1 MGLDQSYNTLF
12 TRSQNYLDYNLD
24 HDPEDVPVYM
34 GQSFFNTTKRI
45 TLLFIV
51 PSLLNPNPSTIWIE
65 IIQIMI
71 QIECLHGK

>member
-34 GQSFFNTTKRI
+34 GQSFFNTQSASHCCS
-45 TLLFIV
+45 LF
-51 PSLLNPNPSTIWIE
+51 SH
-65 IIQIMI
+65 
-71 QIECLHGK
+71 C